1 MYGEYLVNMCK
12 CEWVGIGVLCVYDWV
27 FDCENRGI
35 SKVNENV
42 ELVTDNRQVTHTLTS
57 TGNTRTLTWTH
68 SHAHTQF
75 NTFKSRIIK
84 NWIFNRENVY
94 APICCFFLSYFL
106 LLKILKPVKLA
117 GNVMTITKRWRTGR
131 YIKLLFAV
139 AVFSCCFFLL
149 M

>member
-1 MYGEYLVNMCK
+1 MGSTSWTCVSASELVLVC
-12 CEWVGIGVLCVYDWV
+12 CVCDWV

-68 SHAHTQF
+68 SHTHTQF

-94 APICCFFLSYFL
+94 APICCFSLSYFL

-117 GNVMTITKRWRTGR
+117 GNEMTITKRWRTGR

-139 AVFSCCFFLL
+139 FSCCFFLL